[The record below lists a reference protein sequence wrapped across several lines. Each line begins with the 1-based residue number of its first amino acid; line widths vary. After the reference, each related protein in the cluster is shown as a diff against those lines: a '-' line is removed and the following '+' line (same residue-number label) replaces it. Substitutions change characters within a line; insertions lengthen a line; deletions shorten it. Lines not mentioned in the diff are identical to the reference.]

1 MIKSLLSMI
10 IGKFFGA
17 CNDAKAELDK
27 CFRAEKEAKRKLN
40 LVKAR
45 ETQAGFELFEE
56 SLRNSKK

>member
-1 MIKSLLSMI
+1 MI